1 MNKRKYMREDSDNTY
16 ETLKGVFDNLVKR
29 DVTLN
34 SLGMNGADFIEQA
47 REEILQRVHNIA
59 SERLE
64 NNE

>member
-1 MNKRKYMREDSDNTY
+1 MREDGDNTY
-16 ETLKGVFDNLVKR
+16 ETLKGALDNLVRR
-29 DVTLN
+29 DATLN

-47 REEILQRVHNIA
+47 REEILQRVQAIA

>member
-1 MNKRKYMREDSDNTY
+1 MREDGDNTY
-16 ETLKGVFDNLVKR
+16 ETLRGTLDNLVRR
-29 DVTLN
+29 DTTLH

-47 REEILQRVHNIA
+47 REEILQRVQNIA